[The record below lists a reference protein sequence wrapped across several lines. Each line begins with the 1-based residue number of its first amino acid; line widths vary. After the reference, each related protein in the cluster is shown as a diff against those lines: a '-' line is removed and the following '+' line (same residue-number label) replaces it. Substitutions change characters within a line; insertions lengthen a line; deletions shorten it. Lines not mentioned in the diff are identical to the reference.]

1 MKVRRQGLA
10 VVAIAGAVL
19 ALAGCGGGR
28 AGSGSDDAAGPQAAR
43 LPQLPID
50 PSSVTV
56 SGISSGGAMAVQ
68 FHVAHSSLV
77 RGAGLLA
84 APPYLCAEGSVRH
97 ALGRCMKDGG
107 AEIPTAQLVERTSQ
121 LARDGAIDPVAGLAD
136 DRVWLFRGAQDPYV
150 GKTIADSLEAYYQAL
165 VRPERVAR
173 VELPGAGHTF
183 PTADSTASR
192 CDVTESPFVG
202 NCGLDGAATLLAH
215 LYGDLAAGT
224 APSSDGLVEF
234 DQRPYAEQSGSAG
247 LGERG
252 WLFVP
257 QACRAGQAA
266 SCSLHVVF
274 HGCQQGAS
282 FVGDAFVRR
291 GGYLEVAEANRMVLL
306 FPQVEKSLQPLNAY
320 GCWDWWG
327 YEGEDYATRNG
338 RQVRAVRA
346 MIADLLGEAAAA
358 RGSGG

>member
-1 MKVRRQGLA
+1 M
-10 VVAIAGAVL
+10 VVGAVL
-19 ALAGCGGGR
+19 ALAGCGGGD
-28 AGSGSDDAAGPQAAR
+28 SGNGQAQDAGPKVER

-50 PSSVTV
+50 PGSVTV

-77 RGAGLLA
+77 RGAGVLA

-97 ALGRCMKDGG
+97 ALGRCMKDGT
-107 AEIPTAQLVERTSQ
+107 EIPTAQLVERTRQ
-121 LARDGAIDPVAGLAD
+121 LARDGAIDPVADLVD

-150 GKTIADSLEAYYQAL
+150 DKSVADSLEAHYQAL
-165 VRPERVAR
+165 VRPERIVR

-183 PTADSTASR
+183 PTADSNAPA

-202 NCGLDGAATLLAH
+202 NCGLDGAAALLAH
-215 LYGDLAAGT
+215 LHGDVVPGT
-224 APSSDGLVEF
+224 APSNDGLVEF
-234 DQRPYAEQSGSAG
+234 DQRPYAEQSGSVG
-247 LGERG
+247 LGDRG

-327 YEGEDYATRNG
+327 YEGEDYATRGG

-358 RGSGG
+358 R

>member
-1 MKVRRQGLA
+1 MMVKWRCMARWMIV
-10 VVAIAGAVL
+10 GALL
-19 ALAGCGGGR
+19 ALAGCGGGH
-28 AGSGSDDAAGPQAAR
+28 AGSGSNDGATPPAAR

-50 PSSVTV
+50 PGAVTV

-77 RGAGLLA
+77 RGVGALA

-97 ALGRCMKDGG
+97 ALGRCMKDGT
-107 AEIPTAQLVERTSQ
+107 EIPTAQLVERTRQ
-121 LARDGAIDPVAGLAD
+121 LARDGAIDPVTDLSD

-150 GKTIADSLEAYYQAL
+150 GKSVADALEAYYQAL

-183 PTADSTASR
+183 PTADGTAPA
-192 CDVTESPFVG
+192 CDVTEAPFVG
-202 NCGLDGAATLLAH
+202 NCGLNGAAALLAQLH
-215 LYGDLAAGT
+215 GDLAPGT
-224 APSSDGLVEF
+224 APSPDGLVEF
-234 DQRPYAEQSGSAG
+234 DQRTYAEQSGSVG
-247 LGERG
+247 LGDRG

-327 YEGEDYATRNG
+327 YEGEDYATRGG

-358 RGSGG
+358 R